1 MEAIY
6 ISFGNI
12 YLPKGNRLPPNRIT
26 TTTTIIWL
34 GFACSKIGT
43 VGISYIVSILVFPL
57 SGRSPPSFGISLHSR
72 RPTPGQTVPN
82 NRVEMVIFFFE
93 ILNKFFRDNE
103 NLSLSFPVNIF
114 L

>member
-6 ISFGNI
+6 IFFGNI

-34 GFACSKIGT
+34 GFACSKVGT
-43 VGISYIVSILVFPL
+43 VEISYIGYSILVFPL
-57 SGRSPPSFGISLHSR
+57 SGRSTPSFGISLHSR

-82 NRVEMVIFFFE
+82 NRGEMVIFFP
-93 ILNKFFRDNE
+93 KF
-103 NLSLSFPVNIF
+103 
-114 L
+114 